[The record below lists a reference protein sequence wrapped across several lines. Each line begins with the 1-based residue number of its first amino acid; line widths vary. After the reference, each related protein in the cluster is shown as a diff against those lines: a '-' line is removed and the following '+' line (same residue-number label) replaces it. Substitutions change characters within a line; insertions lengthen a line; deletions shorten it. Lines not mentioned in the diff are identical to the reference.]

1 MSDEIADQSLERPV
15 NITIEIIA
23 GKWKPS
29 ILCELRHGARR
40 FNDFKRDI
48 AGISDK
54 VLSAHLRE
62 LEADGIVSRREF
74 YEGAVLATEYAFTDY
89 GRTLIPALDAL
100 AEWGLQH
107 ANEAFTAR
115 LRRGRRARQ

>member
-1 MSDEIADQSLERPV
+1 MSDEIADQSLECPV
-15 NITIEIIA
+15 NIAIEIIA

-40 FNDFKRDI
+40 FNDLKRDI

-74 YEGAVLATEYAFTDY
+74 HEGAVLATEYAFTDY
-89 GRTLIPALDAL
+89 GDSLIPALDAL
-100 AEWGLQH
+100 AQWGLRH

-115 LRRGRRARQ
+115 LRRGRRPRQ

>member
-1 MSDEIADQSLERPV
+1 MSDEIADQSLECPV

-40 FNDFKRDI
+40 FNDLKRDI
-48 AGISDK
+48 PGISDK

-74 YEGAVLATEYAFTDY
+74 HEGAVLATEYAFTDY
-89 GRTLIPALDAL
+89 GRSLIPALDAL
-100 AEWGLQH
+100 AQWGLRH
-107 ANEAFTAR
+107 RRPGA
-115 LRRGRRARQ
+115 RRGRRAYG

>member
-1 MSDEIADQSLERPV
+1 MSDEIADQSLECPV

-40 FNDFKRDI
+40 FNDLKRDI

-89 GRTLIPALDAL
+89 GRTWIPVLDAL

-107 ANEAFTAR
+107 ANEAFIAR
-115 LRRGRRARQ
+115 LRRGRRARE